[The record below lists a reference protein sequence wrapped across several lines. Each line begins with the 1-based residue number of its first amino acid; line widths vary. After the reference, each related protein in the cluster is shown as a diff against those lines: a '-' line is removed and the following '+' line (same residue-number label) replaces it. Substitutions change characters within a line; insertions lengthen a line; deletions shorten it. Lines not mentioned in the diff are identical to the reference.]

1 MTTSQSFQRPYAP
14 ATADQRMGFAVTD
27 LTIGHILAR
36 QAEKHGDRT
45 YLHYIPDGRTY
56 SYKEVH
62 RLSSIIANNLLKLGI
77 KQGEHVAVMLE
88 NCPEQ
93 LLFYF
98 ALGKIGA
105 VAVPINTAARG
116 QLLTYYVSH
125 SDCVALL
132 TDSTLAPHFDEI
144 RAQVPAIK
152 THIML
157 CEDGAKP
164 AAGWT
169 DCKSLEQ
176 GPDTAPAALVK
187 FSDLAFLLYTSGT
200 TGPSKAIMFP
210 HSYSL
215 VYGLDQSENYGFR
228 ESDIIHIC
236 LPLFHANGLLSHCY
250 GVLVTGAKVCLSRR
264 FSASN
269 FWREVRETEATV
281 ISLLGSMANILWG
294 QAVTPEDASNKV
306 RQVTVAPVP
315 SSKYEFE
322 KRYGLRIISTY
333 GLTDYGLGCIFNLDA
348 PREKL
353 GTAGRPR
360 RGMEVRVVDDN
371 DMPLPTGEVGEI
383 VMRSEWPWTTSPGY
397 YKMPDQTL
405 AARRNFWFHSGDR
418 GYFDEDGYLFFADRK
433 KDSIR
438 RRGENISAFEVEQG
452 IVNHPA
458 VADVAAFPVSSP
470 LGEDEVACA
479 VIRRAGMNVTE
490 AELIE
495 HCQKNMSYFMV
506 PRYIKFVADMPRSGT
521 HKVEKYK
528 LQKEAQADLNAWWDR
543 EKAGIVIRRK

>member
-1 MTTSQSFQRPYAP
+1 MTASQPFQRPYAP
-14 ATADQRMGFAVTD
+14 ATAEQRMGFAVTD

-36 QAEKHGDRT
+36 QAEKYGDRT

-56 SYKEVH
+56 SYGEVH
-62 RLSSIIANNLLKLGI
+62 RLSNVIANNLLRLGI
-77 KQGEHVAVMLE
+77 RQGEHVAVMLE

-105 VAVPINTAARG
+105 VAVPINSAARG

-125 SDCVALL
+125 ADCVAVL
-132 TDSTLAPHFDEI
+132 TDATLAPHFDEI
-144 RAQVPAIK
+144 RDQVPAIR
-152 THIML
+152 THLML
-157 CEDGAKP
+157 SEDGAMHT
-164 AAGWT
+164 AGWT
-169 DCKSLEQ
+169 DYRSLEE
-176 GPDTAPAALVK
+176 GPDTAPTATVK

-210 HSYSL
+210 HAYAL
-215 VYGLDQSENYGFR
+215 VYGLDQAENYGFR
-228 ESDIIHIC
+228 ETDVIHIS
-236 LPLFHANGLLSHCY
+236 LPLFHANGLLSHGY
-250 GVLVTGAKVCLSRR
+250 GALVTGAKLCLSRR

-269 FWREVRETEATV
+269 FWREVRETESTV
-281 ISLLGSMANILWG
+281 LSLLGSMANILWG
-294 QAVTPEDASNKV
+294 QPVSPDDRRHKV
-306 RQVTVAPVP
+306 RQVTVAPAP
-315 SSKYEFE
+315 SSKHAFE
-322 KRYGLRIISTY
+322 ERYGLRVLSTY
-333 GLTDYGLGCIFNLDA
+333 GLTDYGIACVYDFDA

-353 GTAGRPR
+353 GSAGRAR
-360 RGMEVRVVDDN
+360 RGMQVRIVDDN
-371 DMPLPTGEVGEI
+371 DMPLPPGVVGEI
-383 VMRSEWPWTTSPGY
+383 VMRAEWPWTTSPGY
-397 YKMPDQTL
+397 YKMPEQTL

-479 VIRRAGMNVTE
+479 VIRRGDMHVTE

-495 HCQKNMSYFMV
+495 HCQKNMAYFMV
-506 PRYIKFVADMPRSGT
+506 PRYIRFVADMPRSGT

-528 LQKEAQADLNAWWDR
+528 LQKEAQAELDAWWDR
-543 EKAGIVIRRK
+543 EKAGIVLRRK